1 LNGIYNYEYKNMNI
15 KCQKQLDT
23 GWNSQAN
30 L

>member
-1 LNGIYNYEYKNMNI
+1 MNI